1 MFNNIPVNG
10 WPQLKALEGVD
21 SLPASIDSRITAIE
35 EWIEEV
41 APTDQAATR
50 TSEAQEEPVKKT
62 TRKKVVKDA
71 Q

>member
-21 SLPASIDSRITAIE
+21 SLPASIDNRITAIE
-35 EWIEEV
+35 EWIAEV

-50 TSEAQEEPVKKT
+50 TAAEPVKKT

>member
-21 SLPASIDSRITAIE
+21 SLPESIDSRITAIE

-50 TSEAQEEPVKKT
+50 TAEVPEEPVKKT

>member
-1 MFNNIPVNG
+1 MFNNIPING

-35 EWIEEV
+35 DWIEEV
-41 APTDQAATR
+41 APTDQADTR
-50 TSEAQEEPVKKT
+50 TAAEPVKKT